1 MMGHQDCFVALYRM
15 NAPRNDMADTA
26 YIILSVSESLM
37 KKIIT
42 LLLPL
47 FLILAVFSCKKEK
60 KFAEP
65 EYIFAKWARAI
76 ESLNYGDYASC
87 EAYPKSEGVFREM
100 FRESYYAD
108 LMVTDVEKLREDR
121 VLKDHRGKSY
131 IKRNVQFECSE
142 IRRRDRKPLR
152 LLRGDVDFI
161 FYVDDDRSRKGWLMW
176 NRKIIRIE
184 R

>member
-1 MMGHQDCFVALYRM
+1 MRKTIVLV
-15 NAPRNDMADTA
+15 P
-26 YIILSVSESLM
+26 V
-37 KKIIT
+37 
-42 LLLPL
+42 
-47 FLILAVFSCKKEK
+47 LILTLAVLSCKKEK

-76 ESLNYGDYASC
+76 ESLNYADYAAC

-100 FRESYYAD
+100 FRDTYYAD
-108 LMVTDVEKLREDR
+108 LMVTDVEKLNEKN
-121 VLKDHRGKSY
+121 VLKDHLGKSY

-161 FYVDDDRSRKGWLMW
+161 NYVDNDRSRKGWLMW